1 MATNQYFTQGRTS
14 EQRLYEDLIIEAL
27 KIYGQ
32 DVYYL
37 PRELVNRDNI
47 FQDDAVSKFFNA
59 YRIEMYIENIEGFDG
74 DGDLF
79 TKFGVEIRDACTFVV
94 ARRRFRGII
103 SPIESSVEKQ
113 FFRPREGDLIFLPLS
128 KSFFEITHVTDE
140 TPFYQ
145 LKNLPVF
152 RMRCELFEYNDENFD
167 TGVPAVDAVE
177 NIHAQQTTL
186 TFNQGSITGTYEFSE
201 FVQQVNTGFTIKGE
215 IVDIDA
221 SDSDAYK
228 LFISHVGATDGL
240 YHEFTTTNAIVGLT
254 SGASAIPYAIG
265 EEDLRAGGS
274 QNPYFDSAA
283 SELLVFTESNPFGDP
298 I

>member
-1 MATNQYFTQGRTS
+1 MAINQYFAQGRIS

-47 FQDDAVSKFFNA
+47 FQDDIVSKFDNS
-59 YRIEMYIENIEGFDG
+59 YKIEMYIENIEGFDG

-79 TKFGVEIRDACTFVV
+79 TKFGVEIRDAATFVV
-94 ARRRFRGII
+94 SRRRFRNII
-103 SPIESSVEKQ
+103 SIVESTVDKQ

-128 KSFFEITHVTDE
+128 RSIFEITHVTDE

-145 LKNLPVF
+145 LKNLPVY

-167 TGVPAVDAVE
+167 TGVVAVDAVE
-177 NIHAQQTTL
+177 NAHAQQTTL
-186 TFNQGSITGTYEFSE
+186 VFNQNSITGTFEFSE
-201 FVQQVNTGFTIKGE
+201 FVQQVNNTFTINGE

-221 SDSDAYK
+221 SDSSAYK
-228 LFISHVGATDGL
+228 LFVAHVGATDGL
-240 YHEFTTTNAIVGLT
+240 YHDFTLTNPVVGLT
-254 SGASAIPYAIG
+254 STASGTPYSIN
-265 EEDLRAGGS
+265 EKNLRAGA
-274 QNPYFDSAA
+274 QNNLFDSAA
-283 SELLVFTESNPFGDP
+283 NNILDFSESNPFGDP

>member
-1 MATNQYFTQGRTS
+1 MAINQYFAQGRLS

-47 FQDDAVSKFFNA
+47 FQDDAVSKFDNA
-59 YRIEMYIENIEGFDG
+59 YKIEMYIENIEGFDG

-79 TKFGVEIRDACTFVV
+79 TKFGVEIRDAATFVV
-94 ARRRFRGII
+94 ARRRFRNIVSI
-103 SPIESSVEKQ
+103 VESTVDKQ
-113 FFRPREGDLIFLPLS
+113 FFRPREGDLIFLSIS
-128 KSFFEITHVTDE
+128 KSIFEITHVTDE

-145 LKNLPVF
+145 LKNLPVY

-167 TGVPAVDAVE
+167 TGVEEVDAVE
-177 NIHAQQTTL
+177 DVHTQQTTL
-186 TFNQGSITGTYEFSE
+186 VFDQSSITGTYEFSE
-201 FVQQVNTGFTIKGE
+201 FVQQVNNTFTINGE

-221 SDSDAYK
+221 SDSSAYK
-228 LFISHVGATDGL
+228 LFVAHVGATDGL
-240 YHEFTTTNAIVGLT
+240 YHDFTTTNAIVGLT
-254 SGASAIPYAIG
+254 SGASGTPYTVN
-265 EEDLRAGGS
+265 EKDLRAGA
-274 QNPYFDSAA
+274 QNNYFDSAA
-283 SELLVFTESNPFGDP
+283 SDILDFSESNPFGDP

>member
-1 MATNQYFTQGRTS
+1 MSTNQYFTQGRVS

-47 FQDDAVSKFFNA
+47 FQDDAVSKFDTA
-59 YRIEMYIENIEGFDG
+59 YRIEMYVENVDGFDG

-79 TKFGVEIRDACTFVV
+79 SKFGIEIRDGCTFVV
-94 ARRRFRGII
+94 SRRRFK
-103 SPIESSVEKQ
+103 SLVSKIESTIEQQ
-113 FFRPREGDLIFLPLS
+113 FYRPREGDLIFIPFS
-128 KSFFEITHVTDE
+128 KSIFEITHVTDE

-145 LKNLPVF
+145 LKNLPLF

-167 TGVPAVDAVE
+167 TGVDQVDAVE
-177 NIHAQQTTL
+177 AAHAQQTTL
-186 TFNQGSITGTYEFSE
+186 VFDQSSITGTFEFSE
-201 FVQQVNTGFTIKGE
+201 FVQQINTSFTIKGK

-221 SDSDAYK
+221 ADSDEYK
-228 LFISHVGATDGL
+228 LFVSHIGATDGL
-240 YHEFTTTNAIVGLT
+240 FHEFTTTNPVVGLV
-254 SGASAIPYAIG
+254 SGATATPYLIG

-274 QNPYFDSAA
+274 QNKFFDSAA
-283 SELLVFTESNPFGDP
+283 NNLLDFSESNPFGDP